1 MISELSYLGLEVK
14 RNMGADS
21 CSSDSGLGPSVLVV
35 HGWQRRNQANNV
47 NHAIIWYRGELE
59 ITGHTHGCGE
69 HRGVRV
75 VFWGKSN
82 LRKTNMWSSTTLF
95 FHEYNVTLPSYKF
108 CEGHVVCLPFTLF
121 FSLPL
126 IFTLVAVSI
135 SHFLTVDIKFSCFSS
150 TEIRLLCFFT
160 SACFSYFSV
169 INVKILGFG
178 GCQFIFI

>member
-1 MISELSYLGLEVK
+1 MQNGDSDEKKKNFARVSTVYISS
-14 RNMGADS
+14 
-21 CSSDSGLGPSVLVV
+21 
-35 HGWQRRNQANNV
+35 
-47 NHAIIWYRGELE
+47 
-59 ITGHTHGCGE
+59 
-69 HRGVRV
+69 
-75 VFWGKSN
+75 
-82 LRKTNMWSSTTLF
+82 TLF
-95 FHEYNVTLPSYKF
+95 FHEYNVKLPSYKF

-169 INVKILGFG
+169 INVRGSN
-178 GCQFIFI
+178 

>member
-1 MISELSYLGLEVK
+1 MQNGDSDEKKKELCTCKHTFLYISS
-14 RNMGADS
+14 
-21 CSSDSGLGPSVLVV
+21 
-35 HGWQRRNQANNV
+35 
-47 NHAIIWYRGELE
+47 
-59 ITGHTHGCGE
+59 
-69 HRGVRV
+69 
-75 VFWGKSN
+75 
-82 LRKTNMWSSTTLF
+82 TLF
-95 FHEYNVTLPSYKF
+95 FHEYNVKLPSYKF

-169 INVKILGFG
+169 INVRGSN
-178 GCQFIFI
+178 